1 MYMQEYVPSLLTN
14 VIPKIRRSL
23 GHTICEAG
31 LAMHKDGKLSD
42 NGRTR
47 QKYCCPFRRS
57 KTASSYNNKCK
68 LEITISSFPHK
79 VLNWWL
85 AFRPGIG
92 LNGISAMKRKTDVVS
107 RAANPTPNSWYN
119 RLFLLKHVR
128 CSHIRDIMSLKTA
141 GTRSMPPSC
150 ARLSNFF
157 GKSVP
162 LNRKLTANT

>member
-57 KTASSYNNKCK
+57 KTASCPCNYKCWNNGKKNRGCTK
-68 LEITISSFPHK
+68 YVTLPDDYRLAIDRDCISFKKIYALRTEAERSNSRFKQTGQEHLWVHGFNAAQNLNSIAHIALLAVVHAA
-79 VLNWWL
+79 VL
-85 AFRPGIG
+85 
-92 LNGISAMKRKTDVVS
+92 
-107 RAANPTPNSWYN
+107 
-119 RLFLLKHVR
+119 
-128 CSHIRDIMSLKTA
+128 SLK
-141 GTRSMPPSC
+141 
-150 ARLSNFF
+150 LSN
-157 GKSVP
+157 P
-162 LNRKLTANT
+162 IDA